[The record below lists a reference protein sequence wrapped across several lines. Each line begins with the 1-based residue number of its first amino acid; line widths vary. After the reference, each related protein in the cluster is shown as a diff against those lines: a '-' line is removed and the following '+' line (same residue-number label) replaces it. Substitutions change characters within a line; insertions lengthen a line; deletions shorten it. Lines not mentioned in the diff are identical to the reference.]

1 MDATVFSESV
11 FIHPPKSK
19 APMNTAYQL
28 RIELRDFKPAIYR
41 DVLVD
46 PATPLPKLHKL
57 IQSAMGWEDVHLHGF
72 AVPLKSERY
81 YRVPASRRFE
91 KPDAVNWGEPAHN
104 EARFKLQD
112 VMAAPKDKL
121 LYLYDFGDDWEH
133 VITLKAVVDTE
144 LALPS
149 LLKAQQGCPPEDCGG
164 PPGAQY
170 WASVWYEKSHPE
182 RDIALQMFGEYE
194 PGWLDFDALQKAVVK
209 LQPKLRRVK

>member
-1 MDATVFSESV
+1 
-11 FIHPPKSK
+11 
-19 APMNTAYQL
+19 MNTAYQL

>member
-41 DVLVD
+41 VVLVD

-81 YRVPASRRFE
+81 YRVPASRRYE
-91 KPDAVNWGEPAHN
+91 KPNPDIWSEPANN
-104 EARFKLQD
+104 ESRYKLQD
-112 VMAAPKDKL
+112 LMRQPKDKL

-133 VITLKAVVDTE
+133 VINLKSVVETE
-144 LALPS
+144 LPLPH

-164 PPGAQY
+164 PPGAEH
-170 WASVWYEKSHPE
+170 WAGVW
-182 RDIALQMFGEYE
+182 RDKKHDDYAVALQMFGKNE
-194 PGWLDFDALQKAVVK
+194 PGWLDFEALQKAVKK
-209 LQPKLRRVK
+209 LQPKIRKPC

>member
-1 MDATVFSESV
+1 M
-11 FIHPPKSK
+11 
-19 APMNTAYQL
+19 
-28 RIELRDFKPAIYR
+28 
-41 DVLVD
+41 
-46 PATPLPKLHKL
+46 
-57 IQSAMGWEDVHLHGF
+57 HLHGF

>member
-1 MDATVFSESV
+1 
-11 FIHPPKSK
+11 
-19 APMNTAYQL
+19 MNTAYQL

-170 WASVWYEKSHPE
+170 WASVWYDKSHPE
-182 RDIALQMFGEYE
+182 RDIALQIFGEYE